1 MEYIDYNSNLTDL
14 LSCDVLQSPYGA
26 VRQEQTAGVGL
37 GTDVTGRNSDP
48 GQTTENG
55 PR

>member
-1 MEYIDYNSNLTDL
+1 MCSFVSDQTHLI
-14 LSCDVLQSPYGA
+14 SCDVLQSLYGA
-26 VRQEQTAGVGL
+26 VRQEQTAGGGL
-37 GTDVTGRNSDP
+37 GTGATDRQRDP